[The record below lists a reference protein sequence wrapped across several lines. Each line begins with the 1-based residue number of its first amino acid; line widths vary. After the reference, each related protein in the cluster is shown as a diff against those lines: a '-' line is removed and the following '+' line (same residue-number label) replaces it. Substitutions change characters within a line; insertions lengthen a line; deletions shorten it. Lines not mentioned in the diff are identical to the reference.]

1 MGFHI
6 AYECRTAAN
15 GNDLVATAVDF
26 VMNMHAVVTGNYRDL
41 AMVKS
46 NQWNISM
53 RRAQPCIGTQNAS
66 GGAIVFGEF
75 VRTQFTTA
83 SGAGRMP

>member
-6 AYECRTAAN
+6 AYECRTAEN

-26 VMNMHAVVTGNYRDL
+26 VMNMHAVVAGNCRAL
-41 AMVKS
+41 AMGKS

-53 RRAQPCIGTQNAS
+53 CRA
-66 GGAIVFGEF
+66 
-75 VRTQFTTA
+75 
-83 SGAGRMP
+83 

>member
-1 MGFHI
+1 MTYNVIWRASTNENGRNAAPVMGFHI

-26 VMNMHAVVTGNYRDL
+26 VMNMHAVVAGNCRVL
-41 AMVKS
+41 AMGKS

-53 RRAQPCIGTQNAS
+53 CRA
-66 GGAIVFGEF
+66 
-75 VRTQFTTA
+75 
-83 SGAGRMP
+83 